1 VYSVLSLK
9 LFLKMSEN
17 TTEINGRGG
26 KYNLDDFDSMPLLL
40 SLIIRGEDLV
50 LEQRP
55 SPF

>member
-1 VYSVLSLK
+1 
-9 LFLKMSEN
+9 MSEN